1 MLQQQLSQIS
11 GVGQVIING
20 SALPAVRVDVD
31 PMALSRYGVGLEDVR
46 SALSSTETPTCAQGR
61 GRISAERWQ
70 IYTKDQANHA
80 DDYRDLVLG
89 YRNGDSLKLKDVA
102 DVQDSVQDLRNLG
115 LSNGKPAVLVIVF
128 RQPGANI
135 ISTVDE
141 VRNSIPRL
149 KAALP
154 AGLDITFAADRS
166 TTIRASLH
174 ETEMTLTIA
183 IVLVIGV
190 VFIFLRDGRA
200 TAIPAIAVPVSI
212 VGTFGVMYLAGFSL
226 DNLSLMALTIATGFV
241 VDDAIIVLENISRH
255 REEGMGRIQAALT
268 GARDVGF
275 TVVSITL
282 SLVAAFLPNS
292 LR

>member
-1 MLQQQLSQIS
+1 MTPPVTSCSNSFPRFRGS
-11 GVGQVIING
+11 G
-20 SALPAVRVDVD
+20 
-31 PMALSRYGVGLEDVR
+31 R
-46 SALSSTETPTCAQGR
+46 SSSTARRFPPSASMWIRWRFPATGSGSKMSGPRCRAQTPTRPRARSVDIG
-61 GRISAERWQ
+61 AERWQ
-70 IYTKDQANHA
+70 IYTNDQANHA
-80 DDYRDLVLG
+80 EDYRDLVLA

-174 ETEMTLTIA
+174 ETEMTLIIA

-190 VFIFLRDGRA
+190 VFVFLCNGRA
-200 TAIPAIAVPVSI
+200 AAIRRSPCRFRSSGRSASCIWQ
-212 VGTFGVMYLAGFSL
+212 G
-226 DNLSLMALTIATGFV
+226 
-241 VDDAIIVLENISRH
+241 SRSTTS
-255 REEGMGRIQAALT
+255 RSWR
-268 GARDVGF
+268 
-275 TVVSITL
+275 
-282 SLVAAFLPNS
+282 
-292 LR
+292 